1 MTWIDTGLVYNT
13 VAVSEIGATAIPVDI
28 VPP

>member
-1 MTWIDTGLVYNT
+1 MTWIDTGLTYNT
-13 VAVSEIGATAIPVDI
+13 QYAFEMGATAIPADI

>member
-1 MTWIDTGLVYNT
+1 MTWIDTGLTYNT
-13 VAVSEIGATAIPVDI
+13 INVAEIGATAIPVDI